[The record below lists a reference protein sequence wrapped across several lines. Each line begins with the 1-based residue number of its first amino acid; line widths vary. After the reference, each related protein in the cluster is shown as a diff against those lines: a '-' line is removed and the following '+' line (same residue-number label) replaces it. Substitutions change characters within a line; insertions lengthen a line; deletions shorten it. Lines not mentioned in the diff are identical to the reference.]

1 MKGVIAPA
9 VVCSSSRSLKS
20 GVTTWDEPGT
30 RGLRDDRM
38 SRGAG
43 NSEGHRRGDL
53 HVYMFRGGGGPT
65 TEREA
70 GRLENIRDRG

>member
-9 VVCSSSRSLKS
+9 VVYSSSRSLKG

-43 NSEGHRRGDL
+43 NIRNPSGTYLDL
-53 HVYMFRGGGGPT
+53 KLLNALMALET
-65 TEREA
+65 T
-70 GRLENIRDRG
+70 